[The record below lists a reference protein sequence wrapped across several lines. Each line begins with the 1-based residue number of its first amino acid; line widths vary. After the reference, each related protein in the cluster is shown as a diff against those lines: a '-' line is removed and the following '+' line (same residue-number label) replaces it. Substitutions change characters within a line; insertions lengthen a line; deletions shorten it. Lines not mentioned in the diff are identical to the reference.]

1 MNTSFIFILLAII
14 AVLAIVIVA
23 MDHQE
28 KKAEAK
34 RLAAEAEE
42 IKKAKAAAAAKSRRK
57 PQPKKTE
64 PKFNPKAVDRDKD
77 GVIQE
82 GTKFERPV
90 EERNEVP
97 KKPARR
103 GRPKKGNGKKETKA
117 NGSKK

>member
-34 RLAAEAEE
+34 RLAEAEE